1 MAALTGNR
9 NTPRKRLRDTFVGLV
24 AASVHIYEGALV
36 ARNATGFLVPAA
48 DTAGLVIV
56 GRSTEE
62 VDNTAGAD
70 GAFSCKVETGVFKYE
85 NAAGGNAVVQADVL
99 GSAQAE
105 VADDQTV
112 AGPTHTTNNVA
123 AGRIVEL
130 ESDGVWVG
138 IGL

>member
-9 NTPRKRLRDTFVGLV
+9 NTPRKRLRDTFMAAV
-24 AASVHIYEGALV
+24 AASTTIYEGALV
-36 ARNATGFLVPAA
+36 ARNATGYLVPAA
-48 DTAGLVIV
+48 DTAGLVVV
-56 GRSTEE
+56 GRAAWY
-62 VDNTAGAD
+62 VDNSAGAD
-70 GAFSCKVETGVFKYE
+70 GALSCRVETGVFKYE
-85 NAAGGNAVVQADVL
+85 NAAGGAAVLQEDVL
-99 GSAQAE
+99 GSAQAV

-112 AGPTHTTNNVA
+112 AGPTHATNNIP